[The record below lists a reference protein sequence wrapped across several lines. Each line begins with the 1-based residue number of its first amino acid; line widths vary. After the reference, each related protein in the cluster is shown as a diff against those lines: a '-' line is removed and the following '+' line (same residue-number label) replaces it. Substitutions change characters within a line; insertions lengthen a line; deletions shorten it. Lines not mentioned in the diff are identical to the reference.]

1 MMMMMMT
8 MMSGWGPGG
17 SDGPVGG
24 NPTFRRCLANTRP
37 IRPLHS
43 RDHNDRRHHL
53 PHKII
58 NTNPR
63 HCYKIAVWPGWK
75 LMNFIEG
82 YFLFFNTFLNFCL
95 VILTIFIIITTSRD
109 HHISSGMNIWPVNP
123 KSFVP
128 PQVFELLVVCWWH
141 SSATLV
147 GAGKNSSSLHHEISK
162 IVILHRLRKHEF
174 TNNRTG
180 HSCQIQEFPLSNLS
194 SEKCLFLQPAFFW
207 SVRSNSIFDCMKH

>member
-1 MMMMMMT
+1 
-8 MMSGWGPGG
+8 
-17 SDGPVGG
+17 
-24 NPTFRRCLANTRP
+24 
-37 IRPLHS
+37 
-43 RDHNDRRHHL
+43 
-53 PHKII
+53 
-58 NTNPR
+58 
-63 HCYKIAVWPGWK
+63 
-75 LMNFIEG
+75 MNFIEG

-95 VILTIFIIITTSRD
+95 VILTIIIIITTSGD

-162 IVILHRLRKHEF
+162 IVILHGLRKHEF

-194 SEKCLFLQPAFFW
+194 SEKCLFLQTAFFCF
-207 SVRSNSIFDCMKH
+207 VRSNSCIFDCMKQ